1 MSRRGFCEVI
11 ASRPNYTVVLALPRI
26 PEDTSILRNPEPEVM
41 LFQSKDGVS
50 DLFLLR
56 ALLPDTKILLVL
68 DEADDDVEWLA
79 LKAGAWGCVPRGID
93 GETLFKAFDVVGRGE
108 FWVSHRVATRA
119 IGNLM
124 HTQMTESTN
133 RLTRREWEILASVAN
148 GARNKEI
155 ANRLSIS
162 ENTVKTHLLTIY
174 RKIDVDCRLAATLYY
189 FQRSKL
195 NTQLSAGSGSP
206 QPKRGNAAVG
216 AASENEK

>member
-1 MSRRGFCEVI
+1 MRVGVISPYEMSRRGFCEVI

-50 DLFLLR
+50 DLCLLR
-56 ALLPDTKILLVL
+56 ALLPETKILQVI
-68 DEADDDVEWLA
+68 DEADDNVEWLA
-79 LKAGAWGCVPRGID
+79 LRAGAWGCVPRGID
-93 GETLFKAFDVVGRGE
+93 GETLFKAFEVVGRGE

-124 HTQMTESTN
+124 QSQMPESKN
-133 RLTRREWEILASVAN
+133 GLTRREWEILASVAN
-148 GARNKEI
+148 GARNKDI

-174 RKIDVDCRLAATLYY
+174 RKIGVDCRLAATLYY
-189 FQRSKL
+189 FEHAKSNGQSIRKS
-195 NTQLSAGSGSP
+195 TP
-206 QPKRGNAAVG
+206 P
-216 AASENEK
+216 